1 MPETELM
8 RFVFF
13 FLFLLN
19 CTPSFGSDTVIKVH
33 FIYGSK
39 PMHQYRSPEKKW
51 FGGIHGGHVGIEGAD
66 GWITSFLPEGRMHIF
81 PDRSDPHGH
90 FTSNSSLFF
99 YRLLDGRGDS
109 VAHAIVVI
117 PVTATQVRV
126 YDSLVATYLANVP
139 YDYAFAGM
147 RCAAAA
153 YDILAQTGVVA
164 GYSRGGI
171 ARRMFYPR
179 RLRKRLFAMAAEKG
193 WRVEVVPGRATRKWE
208 RDR

>member
-1 MPETELM
+1 M
-8 RFVFF
+8 RYLIF
-13 FLFLLN
+13 FLYFLN

-39 PMHQYRSPEKKW
+39 PVHGYCNTEKKW
-51 FGGIHGGHVGIEGAD
+51 FGGIHGGHVGIEGTD
-66 GWITSFLPEGRMHIF
+66 GWITSFLPIGRLHIF
-81 PDRSDPHGH
+81 PHRSDRHGH

-109 VAHAIVVI
+109 VARAVVSI
-117 PVTATQVRV
+117 PVSTTQVRV
-126 YDSLVATYLANVP
+126 YDSLVAAYLAGSP

-171 ARRMFYPR
+171 VRRMFYPR
-179 RLRKRLFAMAAEKG
+179 RLRERLFATAIEKG
-193 WRVEVVPGRATRKWE
+193 WRVKVFPGRSTRKWE